1 MNMNEILTPTD
12 GGGGRR
18 GDRSTEVDGL
28 TAGRA
33 ADIPTDVGPL
43 HCRARTGSPAD
54 QHSAH

>member
-1 MNMNEILTPTD
+1 MNEILTPTD